1 MEVIVPPAETP
12 DMWQR
17 NLGYVSPAE
26 QESLAA
32 SRAAVLGLG
41 GVGGV
46 AAELLAR
53 AGVGRLVVC
62 DADVFEASNLN
73 RQVGA
78 LQSTLGQDKTQV
90 MARRLMDINPTLE
103 LKQAEP
109 LDLKPAQA
117 KDALAD
123 CQAGVLAIDALG
135 PALAALRAARA
146 LKVPLVEALGLPVVQ
161 VRSYAPDGPDPEEGL
176 PSQGRE
182 LAEVDQAE
190 LARTWLE
197 RELPRLG
204 DGQGG
209 PLALEPDFLR
219 AMLVG
224 QAAPSLGPMVWLAGA
239 AAALEVLKI
248 ILGRAGV
255 VWWPCGFSLDPCS
268 WQSSL
273 A

>member
-1 MEVIVPPAETP
+1 MCPADAP
-12 DMWQR
+12 AIWQR
-17 NLGYVSPAE
+17 NLGYVSQAE
-26 QESLAA
+26 QVRLGA

-53 AGVGRLVVC
+53 AGVGGLAIC
-62 DADVFEASNLN
+62 DADVLEASNLN

-78 LQSTLGQDKTQV
+78 LHSTLGQAKTQA
-90 MARRLMDINPTLE
+90 MARRLLDINPKLA
-103 LKQAEP
+103 LRQAAP
-109 LDLKPAQA
+109 LDLGP
-117 KDALAD
+117 ALAEGALQD
-123 CQAGVLAIDALG
+123 CQAGVLAIDSLG
-135 PALAALRAARA
+135 PALAAMRAARESG
-146 LKVPLVEALGLPVVQ
+146 VPLVEALGLPVVQ
-161 VRSYAPDGPDPEEGL
+161 VRSYAPDGPDPEDGL
-176 PSQGRE
+176 PSQGRD
-182 LAEVDQAE
+182 LATVDQVE
-190 LARTWLE
+190 LARAWLG

-209 PLALEPDFLR
+209 PLALEPDFMR
-219 AMLVG
+219 AMLSG

-248 ILGRAGV
+248 LLGRGEVA
-255 VWWPCGFSLDPCS
+255 WWPRSFSLDPCS

>member
-1 MEVIVPPAETP
+1 MASDQTPAS
-12 DMWQR
+12 WQR

-26 QESLAA
+26 QKRLAE

-53 AGVGRLVVC
+53 AGVGELVVC
-62 DADVFEASNLN
+62 DVDQFEASNLN

-78 LQSTLGQDKTQV
+78 LNSTLGQAKTEV
-90 MARRLMDINPTLE
+90 MARRLMDINPRLE
-103 LKQAEP
+103 LKRAAP
-109 LDLKPAQA
+109 LDLGPDLATE
-117 KDALAD
+117 ALAE
-123 CQAGVLAIDALG
+123 CRAGVLAIDALG

-146 LKVPLVEALGLPVVQ
+146 MNVPLVEALGLPVVQ
-161 VRSYAPDGPDPEEGL
+161 VRSYAPDGPDPEDGL
-176 PSQGRE
+176 PSQGRG
-182 LAEVDQAE
+182 LAEVDRAE
-190 LARTWLE
+190 LARAWLE

-219 AMLVG
+219 AMLAG
-224 QAAPSLGPMVWLAGA
+224 RAAPSLGPVVWLAGA
-239 AAALEVLKI
+239 AAALETLKI
-248 ILGRAGV
+248 LIGRGGV
-255 VWWPCGFSLDPCS
+255 VWWPRCFSLDPCS